1 MNAKERICCKKIGAN
16 IREIRKR
23 QKISQM
29 TLSEKSGLSMSQIS
43 DIENGKVNMKITS
56 FIAICEALGVSSDYL
71 YSVYKK

>member
-1 MNAKERICCKKIGAN
+1 
-16 IREIRKR
+16 
-23 QKISQM
+23 M